1 MTDKMRARVSPI
13 DHMTYDDGKKK
24 HVAVPSLEQEI
35 RSLKR
40 WLKVI
45 ALAFLIMALVAVV
58 LFIVVDRHNLWN
70 QSLRGLEL
78 CRYAWD
84 ACSDCKT

>member
-1 MTDKMRARVSPI
+1 MTEKLI
-13 DHMTYDDGKKK
+13 WDDGKKK

-40 WLKVI
+40 WLKII
-45 ALAFLIMALVAVV
+45 ALAFAVLAVV
-58 LFIVVDRHNLWN
+58 VVAIVIVVDKHNLWN

-84 ACSDCKT
+84 ACKVC

>member
-1 MTDKMRARVSPI
+1 MTEKLI
-13 DHMTYDDGKKK
+13 WDDGKKK

-40 WLKVI
+40 WLKLI
-45 ALAFLIMALVAVV
+45 ALAFAVLAVVVVAVV
-58 LFIVVDRHNLWN
+58 IVIDKHNLWN

-84 ACSDCKT
+84 ACKVCG

>member
-1 MTDKMRARVSPI
+1 MTEKLI
-13 DHMTYDDGKKK
+13 WDDGKKK

-40 WLKVI
+40 WLKLI
-45 ALAFLIMALVAVV
+45 ALAFAVLAFVVVAIV
-58 LFIVVDRHNLWN
+58 LVVDKHNLWN

-84 ACSDCKT
+84 ACKVC